1 MSSRYSVPALVTPL
15 SISGLEA
22 IRLLAREGIRVL
34 GYDENKHAIG
44 YYSRYCLP
52 VDDDLLVSNIG
63 RAAVAFPTSD
73 DAVWRLAQAEKRSK
87 LSLKWVRPP
96 DNLLESCI
104 DKLSLSLWAQEYGIP
119 VPRSWALEDI
129 GCTIGSLTYPVVVKP
144 RCQLGL
150 KQERI
155 RELLAGRK
163 VILIRD
169 ADEMRTCV
177 KDLGDDVNLWLVQE
191 FLHFDRGNPP
201 IYIAGYISRRGE
213 GVAFSHRKL
222 YTSPPEA
229 GVGVYIESAVCEQ
242 EEERILNWLIQ
253 SGYRGIFGVEMLYH
267 SEGGY
272 RLVDFNPRFGIGD
285 TIGLAFGVNLPVI
298 SYLDA
303 LGEQIAVQKHIPPK
317 PVRWTAEFWYLSV
330 GMRLLR
336 EHKIRLKD
344 YMRLWLYR
352 ELWYGIW
359 DLKDPLPFFYQV
371 SKMIL
376 SILGGKRGGE

>member
-52 VDDDLLVSNIG
+52 VDDDLLVSSIG

-73 DAVWRLAQAEKRSK
+73 DAVWRLARAEKRSR

-104 DKLSLSLWAQEYGIP
+104 DKLNLSLWAQEYGIS

-129 GCTIGSLTYPVVVKP
+129 GCTINSLTYPVVVKP
-144 RCQLGL
+144 RCQLGV
-150 KQERI
+150 KQERT

-169 ADEMRTCV
+169 ANEMRTWV
-177 KDLGDDVNLWLVQE
+177 KDLGDDVNLWIVQE
-191 FLHFDRGNPP
+191 FLHLDRGNPP
-201 IYIAGYISRRGE
+201 IYIAGYISRQGE
-213 GVAFSHRKL
+213 SVAFSHRKL

-303 LGEQIAVQKHIPPK
+303 IGEQIAIEKHIPTQ
-317 PVRWTAEFWYLSV
+317 PVRWMAEFWYLGV

-336 EHKIRLKD
+336 EHKIRLKAFIRSWR
-344 YMRLWLYR
+344 YRHLWF
-352 ELWYGIW
+352 GVW
-359 DLKDPLPFFYQV
+359 DLKDPVPFVYELLRV
-371 SKMIL
+371 LLAIVK
-376 SILGGKRGGE
+376 GKRGGQ